1 MERSCPT
8 FRRETG
14 LMMTRLSS
22 RTFIELVRQQAQ
34 RKPEASALVCAQG
47 RFSYGDLAER
57 ASRVASALRANGI
70 QRGDRVGV
78 LLSNRVEWIDVLLG
92 AGALGAILVPLST
105 WSTRNELAFLLQ
117 DSNLALLVSTAR
129 FGDRDFESDFVA
141 LQGMPGVPDPACI
154 WLLDNVI
161 GSSSFPSYNAIFE
174 SASAL
179 GVLAADAGPCAD
191 DDALVLYT
199 SGSTSAPKA
208 VPLRQF
214 AVLENGFNIGE
225 RQGFTDADRVLL
237 SSPLFWA
244 FGGANA
250 LPATFGHGATL
261 VLMEKFDAASAMQI
275 IETERCT
282 AIYTLPAMT
291 SALAYH
297 RDYRKERLASLRTGV
312 TIGSAEEFLIAVET
326 LGADALCNIYGA
338 TETCGNC
345 AVTWHHWPVL
355 RRAHSQGPPLP
366 GQQIRFIDEDTGEE
380 VLPGMPG
387 LAEVRGYTTLGYSG
401 FSAQQNA
408 TAFTADGYYRTGDMG
423 KFNVDGDFVFVGR
436 VGEMIKRAGINVSP
450 AEVEAVLRHHPS
462 VQDVAV
468 VGVPDVI
475 RGELIFAFVVPISSE
490 EFDAAALLR
499 HCAAE
504 SSKYKVPDH
513 IEPCTSLPLTAT
525 GKLQRRELKQLA
537 LERALAL
544 AAIAS
549 QKRASAA

>member
-1 MERSCPT
+1 
-8 FRRETG
+8 
-14 LMMTRLSS
+14 MMTPPFS
-22 RTFIELVRQQAQ
+22 RTLIELVREQAQ
-34 RKPEASALVCAQG
+34 RAPQACALVCEQG
-47 RFSYGDLAER
+47 RFTYVDLAER
-57 ASRVASALRANGI
+57 ASRVASALQAAGI
-70 QRGDRVGV
+70 KRGDRVGV
-78 LLSNRVEWIDVLLG
+78 LLSNRVEWIDVCLG

-105 WSTRNELAFLLQ
+105 WSTRNELAFLLK
-117 DSNLALLVSTAR
+117 DSSLSLLISAAR
-129 FGDRDFESDFVA
+129 FGDRDFEADFVA
-141 LQGMPGVPDPACI
+141 LQGLPGVPVSEHI

-161 GSSSFPSYNAIFE
+161 GVSTLSSYNTIFDTAI
-174 SASAL
+174 AL
-179 GVLAADAGPCAD
+179 GELASGAGPCAD

-214 AVLENGFNIGE
+214 AVVENGFNIGE
-225 RQGFTDADRVLL
+225 RQGFTGDDRVLL

-261 VLMEKFDAASAMQI
+261 VLMEKFDAASAMKI

-291 SALAYH
+291 SALAHH

-326 LGADALCNIYGA
+326 LGADELCNIYGA

-345 AVTWHHWPVL
+345 AVTWYHWPVL

-380 VLPGMPG
+380 ALPGMPG
-387 LAEVRGYTTLGYSG
+387 LAEVRGYTTLGYTG

-408 TAFTADGYYRTGDMG
+408 TAFTEDGYYRTGDLG
-423 KFNVDGDFVFVGR
+423 KFNADGDFVFVGR

-450 AEVEAVLRHHPS
+450 AEVEAVLRHHSS

-468 VGVPDVI
+468 VGVPDAI
-475 RGELIFAFVVPISSE
+475 RGELIFAFVVPVSSE
-490 EFDAAALLR
+490 AFDSAALLR

-513 IEPCTSLPLTAT
+513 IESCTSLPLTAT

-549 QKRASAA
+549 QKRASAV